1 MVRLRSFS
9 MSVLGLMG
17 DGGMGEAWRWWR
29 RKGTAVIDI
38 VWVMREA
45 EMKFGN
51 SEALNAGTRAA
62 AFGEEDEAV
71 LRDFLGHFRMLAAI
85 PRSSHH
91 EKAVCDRLQTWAE
104 GMGFAV
110 SRNGVDDLIFDVPAT
125 EGMEGLPLV
134 ALQAH
139 VDMVCVA
146 AEGKEYNSLRDPI
159 QLVLDEENL
168 TLRAD
173 GTSLGAD
180 DGAGVAI
187 IMSIAKGMMAHGP
200 LRVIFTTAEEEDMS
214 GVSAIEKEDM
224 VGVKHLINVD
234 SEASDTVTVSSAAAA
249 TIVARAKPCMVAIG
263 EGMERLEILVS
274 GLRGGHSG
282 MEIGEGRCNAIK
294 ALASVLFGMDGRE
307 CVPLGLASMNG
318 GTADNAIPSKAR
330 AVIVVEKGERGK
342 VEAYVAWREQGLRES
357 FAGKDDGVTLS
368 VAEAEPVEE
377 VFENEMKNH
386 VIEYVMGSKDGENTM
401 SEGKVESSCNL
412 GKISVGAEGVE
423 IRQMPRSSVG
433 ARMEEMAAHQR
444 ALGEKCGLTVDVT
457 PMAKPWAV
465 KKDSTLAAK
474 VRKVYRELNGQDMK
488 VVALHAG
495 LECGAFAELSEGLD
509 MVSIG
514 PDVKDVHSPKETLY
528 LGSIPKTWRLLERVL
543 AEVE

>member
-1 MVRLRSFS
+1 
-9 MSVLGLMG
+9 
-17 DGGMGEAWRWWR
+17 
-29 RKGTAVIDI
+29 
-38 VWVMREA
+38 
-45 EMKFGN
+45 MKFEKV
-51 SEALNAGTRAA
+51 EALSAA

-71 LRDFLGHFRMLAAI
+71 VRDFMVHFRMLAAV

-91 EKAVCDRLQTWAE
+91 EKAVCDQLQAWAE

-110 SRNGVDDLIFDVPAT
+110 SRNEVDDLIFDVPAT

-146 AEGKEYNSLRDPI
+146 ADGKEYDPLTDPI

-187 IMSIAKGMMAHGP
+187 ILSIAKGLMAHGP
-200 LRVIFTTAEEEDMS
+200 LRVIFTTAEEEDMR
-214 GVSAIEKEDM
+214 GASAIGKGDLA
-224 VGVKHLINVD
+224 GVKHLINMD

-249 TIVARAKPCMVAIG
+249 AIVARSEPCMVPVG
-263 EGMERLEILVS
+263 EGMERLEISVS

-294 ALASVLFGMDGRE
+294 ALASVLYGLDGE
-307 CVPLGLASMNG
+307 CVPFGLASLNG
-318 GTADNAIPSKAR
+318 GTADNAIPSEAR

-342 VEAYVAWREQGLRES
+342 VEEYVAWRERGLRES
-357 FAGKDDGVTLS
+357 FAEKDEGATLS
-368 VAEAEPVEE
+368 VAEAEPGEE
-377 VFENEMKNH
+377 VFETEMKKH

-401 SEGKVESSCNL
+401 SEGEVESSCNL

-444 ALGEKCGLTVDVT
+444 ALGEKCGLTVEVT
-457 PMAKPWAV
+457 PMAKPWAA
-465 KKDSTLAAK
+465 KKDSMLAAK
-474 VRKVYRELNGQDMK
+474 VRQAYRELNGQEMK

-495 LECGAFAELSEGLD
+495 LECGAFAELAEGLD

-514 PDVKDVHSPKETLY
+514 PDVKDVHSPKETLD
-528 LGSIPKTWRLLERVL
+528 LRSIPKTWRLLERVL
-543 AEVE
+543 AGVE